1 MAVEG
6 FIAEY
11 NDHAFFGMLLVYWFT
26 KGFLRFIGE
35 LGPKGLSET
44 LVSPRKTSRIRKKG
58 AALNAY
64 SVKSSNF

>member
-26 KGFLRFIGE
+26 KVLEI
-35 LGPKGLSET
+35 LGGLGSKGLSET
-44 LVSPRKTSRIRKKG
+44 LVSPRKTSRIRKKST
-58 AALNAY
+58 ALNA
-64 SVKSSNF
+64 